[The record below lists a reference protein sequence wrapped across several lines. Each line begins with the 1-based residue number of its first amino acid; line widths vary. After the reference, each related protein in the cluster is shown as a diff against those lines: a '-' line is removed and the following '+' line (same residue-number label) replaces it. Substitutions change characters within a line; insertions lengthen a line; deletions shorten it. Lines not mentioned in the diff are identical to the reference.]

1 MEHKEVTFCLT
12 SCGRVDELEKTIDS
26 FLKFN
31 DYPIKD
37 WFIIEDSGDT
47 TVWSQIVSLNNN
59 KWNKRFKLI
68 FNSSNIGQNASID
81 KMYAKVETE
90 YIFHCE
96 EDWQFYRGG
105 FIEDSLKVLETQPK
119 VLQVWIRPKSDR
131 ILNPIEKRKF
141 TLPGGVTVR
150 RVLPVSFRIKGDQIV
165 KDYMGFSWNPGLR
178 RKSDWEI
185 EPIKGNFTILKHEHI
200 IDLVYKKLGYMVVSL
215 SEDDEDGYVK
225 HIGWN
230 NRKMGNTE
238 STDIAILHLSIVF
251 FLIVHRGVST
261 C

>member
-12 SCGRVDELEKTIDS
+12 SYGKIDELEKTIDS

-31 DYPIKD
+31 DYPIKE

-47 TVWSQIVSLNNN
+47 TVWNKIVSLNNN

-68 FNSSNIGQNASID
+68 FNSNNIGLTASID
-81 KMYAKVETE
+81 KMYANVQTD

-96 EDWQFYRGG
+96 HDWEFYKGG
-105 FIEDSLKVLETQPK
+105 FIEDSLKVLESQPK
-119 VLQVWIRPKSDR
+119 VLQVWIRPKSDK
-131 ILNPIEKRKF
+131 ISNPIEKRKF

-150 RVLPVSFRIKGDQIV
+150 RVLPVSFKIKENQLVDN
-165 KDYMGFSWNPGLR
+165 YMGFSWNPGLR

-185 EPIKGNFTILKHEHI
+185 EPIRRSFALLKNMYV

-215 SEDDEDGYVK
+215 SQDDEDGYVK
-225 HIGWN
+225 HI
-230 NRKMGNTE
+230 KE
-238 STDIAILHLSIVF
+238 L
-251 FLIVHRGVST
+251 
-261 C
+261 

>member
-47 TVWSQIVSLNNN
+47 TIWSQIVSLNNN

-68 FNSSNIGQNASID
+68 FNSNNIGQNASID

-96 EDWQFYRGG
+96 EDWEFYKGG
-105 FIEDSLKVLETQPK
+105 FIEDSLKVLESQPK

-131 ILNPIEKRKF
+131 ILNPIEQRKF

-150 RVLPVSFRIKGDQIV
+150 RVLPVSFTINGDQLV
-165 KDYMGFSWNPGLR
+165 DNYMGFSWNPGLR

-215 SEDDEDGYVK
+215 SQDDEDGYVK

-238 STDIAILHLSIVF
+238 STKEL
-251 FLIVHRGVST
+251 
-261 C
+261 

>member
-47 TVWSQIVSLNNN
+47 TIWSQIVSLNNN
-59 KWNKRFKLI
+59 TWNKRFKLI
-68 FNSSNIGQNASID
+68 FNSNNIGQNASID

-96 EDWQFYRGG
+96 EDWEFYKGG
-105 FIEDSLKVLETQPK
+105 FIEDSLKVLESQPK

-131 ILNPIEKRKF
+131 ILNPIEQRKF

-150 RVLPVSFRIKGDQIV
+150 RVLPVSFKIKGDQLV
-165 KDYMGFSWNPGLR
+165 DNYMGFSWNPGLR

-215 SEDDEDGYVK
+215 SQDDEDGYVK

-238 STDIAILHLSIVF
+238 STKEL
-251 FLIVHRGVST
+251 
-261 C
+261 

>member
-47 TVWSQIVSLNNN
+47 TIWSQIVSLNNN

-81 KMYAKVETE
+81 KMYTKVETE

-96 EDWQFYRGG
+96 EDWEFYKGG
-105 FIEDSLKVLETQPK
+105 FIEDSLKVLESQPK

-131 ILNPIEKRKF
+131 ILNPIEQRKF

-150 RVLPVSFRIKGDQIV
+150 RVLPVSFKIKGDQLV
-165 KDYMGFSWNPGLR
+165 DNYMGFSWNPGLR

-215 SEDDEDGYVK
+215 SQDDEDGYVK

-238 STDIAILHLSIVF
+238 STKEL
-251 FLIVHRGVST
+251 
-261 C
+261 

>member
-47 TVWSQIVSLNNN
+47 TIWSQIVSLNNN

-68 FNSSNIGQNASID
+68 FNSNNIGQNASID

-96 EDWQFYRGG
+96 EDWEFYKGG
-105 FIEDSLKVLETQPK
+105 FIEDSLKV
-119 VLQVWIRPKSDR
+119 
-131 ILNPIEKRKF
+131 
-141 TLPGGVTVR
+141 
-150 RVLPVSFRIKGDQIV
+150 
-165 KDYMGFSWNPGLR
+165 
-178 RKSDWEI
+178 
-185 EPIKGNFTILKHEHI
+185 
-200 IDLVYKKLGYMVVSL
+200 
-215 SEDDEDGYVK
+215 
-225 HIGWN
+225 
-230 NRKMGNTE
+230 
-238 STDIAILHLSIVF
+238 
-251 FLIVHRGVST
+251 
-261 C
+261 

>member
-68 FNSSNIGQNASID
+68 FNSNNIGQNASID

-96 EDWQFYRGG
+96 EDWEFYKGG
-105 FIEDSLKVLETQPK
+105 FIEDSLKVLESQPK

-131 ILNPIEKRKF
+131 ILNPIEQRKF

-150 RVLPVSFRIKGDQIV
+150 RVLPVSFKIKGDQLV
-165 KDYMGFSWNPGLR
+165 DNYMGFSWNPGLR

-215 SEDDEDGYVK
+215 SQDDEDGYVK

-238 STDIAILHLSIVF
+238 STKEL
-251 FLIVHRGVST
+251 
-261 C
+261 